1 MRGRLLPL
9 LVLTVPLAFASCVT
23 IRPPTQGQPSGAP
36 GAGGQPEAPTG
47 GGPRPEGVRADESAA
62 LEAAVASVNLAQPAV
77 GRAALEAF
85 LARYPRSP
93 QRPVAAAHLAR
104 LALAEGDARRARDLL
119 PPAASDGGQGVVS
132 FVQGLIEA
140 RVGQPARA
148 LTLLAPFA
156 SDGPPR
162 AIPDRDDAEQALNAA
177 LAEARLGAGD
187 PGGALAAWEI
197 YGGRRARPA
206 ERAFAQERADELAA
220 RLTDAEAERLWE
232 SNRADFARAA
242 LGPHAAAAARTRGDA
257 NAARRFEEETTSLR
271 RSLDWASTPKAL
283 GPGDPYRLGLL
294 APFSGAAALLGE
306 IILRGAMM
314 AIGDR
319 SGNANAP
326 FQIVARDAASERG
339 TGGERAAAEI
349 VREEAAVAVVGVG
362 DRTAAAAA
370 AREGVPVLLLDEA
383 APGAASTAFQVLH
396 PPEIRAAELA
406 RRALAMGA
414 RRFAVLAPE
423 SAVGRRL
430 GDAFM
435 RAVSVGGGKIAAQA
449 TYPPGSSGFSAPV
462 AKIKRATFEAIFVAD
477 DASRLE
483 LVAPALA
490 AADLWAQP
498 YGTPAPGPA
507 APGVPARRPV
517 LLLSPAVGAGPQLLR
532 NAGRYVQGALLAP
545 GFFADTEDPR
555 TAPFVGQFRTLYGQD
570 PGATDAYGF
579 DAFRLLV
586 NAILRGGKSRADLL
600 RTLATDPFEGVTGTI
615 KFGPDHTRVDPPP
628 IYVVV
633 GDSIRAL
640 R

>member
-1 MRGRLLPL
+1 MRGRLRPL
-9 LVLTVPLAFASCVT
+9 LLLLLALAWASCVT
-23 IRPPTQGQPSGAP
+23 IRPPTQGGPSGP
-36 GAGGQPEAPTG
+36 GAQPPSEGGT
-47 GGPRPEGVRADESAA
+47 RPEGVRADEAAA
-62 LEAAVASVNLAQPAV
+62 LEAAVGAIDLAQPAA

-85 LARYPRSP
+85 IARHPRSP
-93 QRPVAAAHLAR
+93 QRPVASAHLAR
-104 LALAEGDARRARDLL
+104 LALAEGDARRARALL
-119 PPAASDGGQGVVS
+119 PAADSDGGQGVVT

-140 RVGQPARA
+140 RVGQPTRA

-162 AIPDRDDAEQALNAA
+162 GLPDRDDAEQALYAA
-177 LAEARLGAGD
+177 LAEARMGAGD
-187 PGGALAAWEI
+187 AGGALAAWEA
-197 YGGRRARPA
+197 YASRRARPA
-206 ERAFAQERADELAA
+206 ERAYAQERADELAA
-220 RLTDAEAERLWE
+220 RLSDAEAARLYD
-232 SNRADFARAA
+232 STRADFARAA
-242 LGPHAAAAARTRGDA
+242 LGPHASAAARTRGDA
-257 NAARRFEEETTSLR
+257 TAAHRLDEETASLR
-271 RSLDWASTPKAL
+271 RSLEWASSPKAL
-283 GPGDPYRLGLL
+283 GPGDPFRLGLL

-319 SGNANAP
+319 SGDPGPP
-326 FQIVARDAASERG
+326 FQIVARDAAAERG
-339 TGGERAAAEI
+339 TGGERAAAEV

-383 APGAASTAFQVLH
+383 APGSASTAFQVLH

-423 SAVGRRL
+423 SASGRRL
-430 GDAFM
+430 GEAFT
-435 RAVSVGGGKIAAQA
+435 RAVAAGGGRITAQA
-449 TYPPGSSGFSAPV
+449 SYPSGSSGFSAPV
-462 AKIKRATFEAIFVAD
+462 NRIKRASFEAIFVAD

-498 YGTPAPGPA
+498 YGAPAPAPPAPGV
-507 APGVPARRPV
+507 APRRPV

-545 GFFADTEDPR
+545 GFFADAEDPR

-570 PGATDAYGF
+570 PGATDAYGY

-586 NAILRGGKSRADLL
+586 SAIRHGGKSRADLL
-600 RTLATDPFEGVTGTI
+600 RTLASDPFEGVTGSI
-615 KFGPDHTRVDPPP
+615 KFGPDHTRIDPPP
-628 IYVVV
+628 IYVVS